1 MDKSIATKAKNKSL
15 AADMT
20 IMEAIDR
27 QKPGFLDAVPEGF
40 DGEKFARV
48 CKTIVQE
55 SPALRQCSI
64 RSLLGSMMVYV

>member
-1 MDKSIATKAKNKSL
+1 MDKTIVKKAKNKALST
-15 AADMT
+15 DVS

-27 QKPGFLDAVPEGF
+27 QKPGFLDGVPEGF

-55 SPALRQCSI
+55 SPALQQCSI
-64 RSLLGSMMVYV
+64 